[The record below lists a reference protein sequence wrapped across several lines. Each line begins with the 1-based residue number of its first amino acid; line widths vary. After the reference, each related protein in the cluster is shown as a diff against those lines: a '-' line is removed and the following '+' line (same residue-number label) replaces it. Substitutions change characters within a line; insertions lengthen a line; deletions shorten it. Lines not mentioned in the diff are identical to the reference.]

1 MRLHTY
7 TDENRSRHL
16 ELMGGRG
23 RPWSIDLVAVI
34 ASGILLMGFACAVAA
49 LWIR

>member
-1 MRLHTY
+1 MHLHSY
-7 TDENRSRHL
+7 MDENRSRHL
-16 ELMGGRG
+16 DLIGGKTRA
-23 RPWSIDLVAVI
+23 WSIDLVAVI